1 MGSATSSVS
10 VCLLAIEHMTM
21 SATTLQN
28 KGTLYNK
35 VLFVNLSKCIN

>member
-28 KGTLYNK
+28 KALYNE